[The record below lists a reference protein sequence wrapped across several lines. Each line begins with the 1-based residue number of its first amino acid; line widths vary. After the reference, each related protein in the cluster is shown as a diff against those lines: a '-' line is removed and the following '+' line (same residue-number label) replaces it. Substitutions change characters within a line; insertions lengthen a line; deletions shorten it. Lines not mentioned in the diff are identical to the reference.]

1 MSFTEPRWIFVQNHF
16 QHVSRHLLRH
26 NIEIVYLVKERIKA
40 HNARVVNIVQKCY
53 FILEHARL
61 TLELLDVLEARFV
74 DDFDSN
80 CLLVG
85 STDSSVDLTEL
96 TRAKKLI
103 RIDVIFFFQILF
115 FQSIN

>member
-1 MSFTEPRWIFVQNHF
+1 MVHVVQ
-16 QHVSRHLLRH
+16 Q
-26 NIEIVYLVKERIKA
+26 
-40 HNARVVNIVQKCY
+40 CY

-85 STDSSVDLTEL
+85 STDSAVDLTEL

-115 FQSIN
+115 F